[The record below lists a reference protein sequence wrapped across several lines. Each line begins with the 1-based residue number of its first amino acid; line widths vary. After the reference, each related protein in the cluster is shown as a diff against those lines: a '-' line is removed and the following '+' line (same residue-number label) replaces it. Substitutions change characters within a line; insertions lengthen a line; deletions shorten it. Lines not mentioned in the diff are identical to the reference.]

1 MQTNQDQLECSSNAK
16 IHWPMDLRNKRN
28 LNMEVTAA
36 EHNILILRELKADSC
51 VELKML
57 ISERQN
63 NF

>member
-1 MQTNQDQLECSSNAK
+1 
-16 IHWPMDLRNKRN
+16 
-28 LNMEVTAA
+28 MEVTAA

-63 NF
+63 KFI